1 MLRRMETPLISGL
14 LSDWWFYISA
24 GGFAASVVLF
34 AYFLSQYRAA
44 VESED
49 IVQADEG
56 GASLPP
62 QPQDDENADAQ
73 PLPVPDHQP
82 IGAVLIDAS
91 PHSRTSAI
99 QETLPFKPP
108 ETMEAGINANAAA
121 ALADRLEKRLDAL
134 ESSLEGIKAALQSGI
149 DKAQSREGIDQTVS
163 ELAMKNSMIL
173 ERLSE
178 VSESVVSLE
187 KSFAKGKTKTRV
199 ESSSEPAAAAT
210 SDNAVLPARIGEA
223 EAASAPSI
231 PEPVSVVQAESAPQ
245 FGSAKKGPVWPI

>member
-1 MLRRMETPLISGL
+1 METPLISGL

-49 IVQADEG
+49 IVQAGEG

-73 PLPVPDHQP
+73 PLPASDHQP
-82 IGAVLIDAS
+82 VGAVLIDAA

-99 QETLPFKPP
+99 QETLPSKPPETP
-108 ETMEAGINANAAA
+108 ETMEAGINANAA

-199 ESSSEPAAAAT
+199 ESSSDPAAAAT

-231 PEPVSVVQAESAPQ
+231 PEPVSAVQAESAPQ